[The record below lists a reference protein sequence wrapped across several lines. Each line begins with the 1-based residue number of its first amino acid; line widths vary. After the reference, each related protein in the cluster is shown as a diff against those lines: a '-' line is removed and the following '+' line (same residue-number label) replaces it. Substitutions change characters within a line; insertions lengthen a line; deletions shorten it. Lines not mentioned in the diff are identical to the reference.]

1 MKVFSAFVL
10 ALLLAAQIAAPA
22 AAQRSDQT
30 LGAGL
35 SGDQWAECFAVFTGM
50 ATILLAHGGP
60 MPAQGAEDGAGSGV
74 KAAPG
79 PADRFLALSE
89 EAGLRWLASQGA
101 ERDKTG
107 LMSDLEQAVDQVIK
121 TAVARHDFVDYLQRT
136 SDRCIAAVNS

>member
-1 MKVFSAFVL
+1 MRACSALIL
-10 ALLLAAQIAAPA
+10 ALLLAAQLAAPA
-22 AAQRSDQT
+22 AAQRSAQS
-30 LGAGL
+30 LGAEL

-60 MPAQGAEDGAGSGV
+60 MPAEGTEGGAAVGA
-74 KAAPG
+74 KAAPR

-89 EAGLRWLASQGA
+89 EAGLRWLASQRA

-107 LMSDLEQAVDQVIK
+107 LMSDLEQAVDQVIR